1 MHPLGHG
8 CKGDES
14 DEAAS
19 QQRQSLDCQKF
30 LPNPSLAHGYTI
42 RQKNILNSEYLMI

>member
-1 MHPLGHG
+1 MKVPLSMCLIGIPMHPLGHD

-19 QQRQSLDCQKF
+19 QQRQSLDC
-30 LPNPSLAHGYTI
+30 
-42 RQKNILNSEYLMI
+42 